1 MSTPSRGRERF
12 AAVVV
17 FCVGLLTAL
26 LFTFVIYPHQQTIH
40 QVLDLNHFGQIGINL
55 YEGKG
60 FSLGDGPTIRRGPLY
75 PGIVALVFEI
85 FGYRNQSSYLPV
97 FLLQCLFNGLTC
109 LLAYAIAKRLF
120 GYPTAMLAGLLC
132 SITPVVLRYVPE
144 IEVEATMT
152 LLITAMTYTAVRC
165 YQDKSVLWGCLL
177 GIATGLASLTK
188 AVALF
193 YPFVFIGL
201 LWWNWKHN
209 KSEWGSSSVR
219 KIIIALLIG
228 LGLTISPWFIRNE
241 IVTHGEFHG
250 ISSNA
255 SGEFIRSFIN
265 VEPKFVFLQTPFG
278 HGNWDWQANMFENG
292 LLKKHGMEFIA
303 RKNGRYVLV
312 PMNLKMELKKELLE
326 NHIAL
331 ELVMKHPLWFLWKEF
346 IQIFTFWYVVETPK
360 KSIIVGCIALF
371 CLGFG
376 WYGIMAARRQQIPVE
391 PVVSLVLYF
400 NGIYALILSFARY
413 SMPVY
418 PSLLPLTA
426 YGLYW
431 AFVGRKRM
439 RFAAHRAEPAP
450 RPMEAVSP

>member
-1 MSTPSRGRERF
+1 M
-12 AAVVV
+12 V

-26 LFTFVIYPHQQTIH
+26 LFTFVIYPRQQTIH

-55 YEGKG
+55 YQGKG

-109 LLAYAIAKRLF
+109 AFAYAIAKRLF
-120 GYPTAMLAGLLC
+120 GYSTGLLAGLLC
-132 SITPVVLRYVPE
+132 SITPMVLRYVPE

-152 LLITAMTYTAVRC
+152 LLITVMTYTAVRC
-165 YQDKSVLWGCLL
+165 YQDKSVFWGCML

-188 AVALF
+188 AVALL

-201 LWWNWKHN
+201 LLWWRWKHHA
-209 KSEWGSSSVR
+209 SERASYPVR
-219 KIIIALLIG
+219 QIIIALLIG
-228 LGLTISPWFIRNE
+228 LGLTISPWLIRNE

-265 VEPKFVFLQTPFG
+265 VEPKFVFLRKPFG
-278 HGNWDWQANMFENG
+278 LGNWDWQANMFENG

-303 RKNGRYVLV
+303 KKNGHYVLV
-312 PMNLKMELKKELLE
+312 PMNIKMEIRKELLE

-331 ELVMKHPLWFLWKEF
+331 ELIRKHPLWFLWKEF
-346 IQIFTFWYVVETPK
+346 IQIFTFWYIVETPK
-360 KSIIVGCIALF
+360 KSIMVGCIALF

-376 WYGIMAARRQQIPVE
+376 WYGVKTARRQKIPVE
-391 PVVSLVLYF
+391 PVVALVLYF

-439 RFAAHRAEPAP
+439 NAVTQRAEPTSES
-450 RPMEAVSP
+450 MEAVSR